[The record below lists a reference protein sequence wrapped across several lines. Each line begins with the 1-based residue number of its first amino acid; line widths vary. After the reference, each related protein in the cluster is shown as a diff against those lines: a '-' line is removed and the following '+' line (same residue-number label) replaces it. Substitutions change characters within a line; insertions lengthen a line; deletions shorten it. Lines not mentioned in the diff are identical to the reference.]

1 MKFARLW
8 KSLFAK
14 TPIKRRQPSSGAFRR
29 SLTLETLEDRFAPA
43 VLTVN
48 TNADNNTR
56 DALLSFREAVL
67 VNTGAL
73 AIGNLTVQE
82 QAQVNGGLGND
93 TISFAQAS
101 FNTPATS
108 VITLANA
115 LPNLT
120 ANVTVQG
127 LGANALTVRRD
138 PNAAAFRIFTIAPN
152 VNAAL
157 SGLTLSG
164 GNAAA
169 GGGIQNAGSLTLT
182 SVVVSNNFATTGA
195 GLTNLAG
202 GTVNITGSA
211 IHSNNA
217 GDWGGGI
224 DNQGVMTLVNSTV
237 SSNTALNS
245 PAGINNAGSLALT
258 NVTVSANRS
267 NPATAAPGNGIWQS
281 DARGTLTLR
290 NTIVAGNFGPGGAAD
305 DLRGPVVAASDFNIV
320 GSAANFSGITNG
332 TNSNRVG
339 TAAAP
344 VDAGLGILLAN
355 GGGTPTHALLQNS
368 IAINAGTNGGIVPAQ
383 DQRGIARVGAVDMG
397 AYEYTGF
404 QPTWLEQGPSLI
416 DTRST
421 VNGNGMVKV
430 DNGQAVGAINA
441 VAVHPTNPDILY
453 AATVNGGVWK
463 TTNGTSATPAWTPLT
478 DTMPSLATLDVA
490 FSPLDN
496 TGNTVF
502 VGTGSNSSL
511 AGDGGRPAGI
521 YRTTNG
527 GTSWTQ
533 LGQNVF
539 GGERN
544 LRIGNVVATGLT
556 TGNGQIL
563 LASTS
568 DGQPTAGQDVGTT
581 GLYRSADGGTTW
593 VRISGSGDLPD
604 APISQLISNAAGTR
618 FFAAVP
624 NFGVYTSIDG
634 VAWNRL
640 GLNVGAATRVRLAL
654 QGTDVLYAA
663 MLGAVQGERG
673 TSLIGISRSAD
684 QGVSW
689 VALNVASDATGP
701 LFGGGQGDTNF
712 AMVVDP
718 NDPTIVYVAGDVQRN
733 FAQAGGWVGRTF
745 RGVFNPAT
753 PNQTAWTLIV
763 SGDAATLGAPHA
775 DSRGMVFDRN
785 GNLLQANDGGLY
797 RLLNPNANTR
807 RWISISGDMRIT
819 ELHSIAFDPLN
830 NVLIGGT
837 QDNGAPQQDN
847 GNLAYNNVGRFNWS
861 DTLGGDG
868 GIPRVETQ
876 STPGQSVR
884 FYSSQNFG
892 GFTRRFYDAGNTS
905 LQFGNPNLTAITGA
919 YQFYQPYAINAV
931 NPRRIVLGT
940 RDADPNRGPGG
951 LFESTDQGDTFTP
964 LAGAASAAVGTAT
977 AYAYGGR
984 FNGQAAEGI
993 LYVSTDLVDANGRGT
1008 ILLRQT
1014 IGGAINRLPN
1024 YPGNRPVDLVVDP
1037 DNWRR
1042 LYVLDAE
1049 GRIWRS
1055 TDAGATFANATG
1067 NLVLGQGTS
1076 GGIDIYAG
1084 TTAANDEVIFV
1095 GGQNGVF
1102 ASSNAWA
1109 AAGSQWTKFG
1119 AGLPN
1124 VQIRDIE
1131 YNASRNVLAVGTLG
1145 RGAWLIPQA
1154 SDALGTPAP
1163 VLDLNGAAAGIDFA
1177 ATWNQAGGATAIVD
1191 PTLTLTDGAGRLIAS
1206 AQVFLTNFRD
1216 ANVEALAA
1224 NTAGTKIV
1232 AAYDPTTRVLSLT
1245 GADTAANYQQVLR
1258 TVTYNNASANPT
1270 AGARIVT
1277 FQATNDFISSFLAR
1291 TTITV
1296 NGANVGPQVD
1306 LNGGGAGQDNRVVAP
1321 ENAAPV
1327 PIAPAMTLSDGQSA
1341 TIASARVILSA
1352 RTNGAFETLS
1362 ANTAGASIT
1371 AQYDA
1376 NTGILTLT
1384 GPDTT
1389 ANFQQVLQTVTY
1401 QDAAENIKTQIRYA
1415 TVIVNDGALNS
1426 AAYRVEIEL
1435 QAANDA
1441 PVLDSSKPFALND
1454 IDDENEG
1461 TEVIDLLASAGIA
1474 QPIADPDGASRF
1486 GIAIIGVDNTNGQWE
1501 VKIEGGGEGGGEE
1514 GEDVG
1519 WEDIEGVSAANALL
1533 LEARVGIRIRFVPN
1547 PGFLGAVTNGLQFRA
1562 WDISIGDPAVFPDAE
1577 GGYADASV
1585 NGGTS
1590 AFSTA
1595 VGNVNAKVVDTTMSY
1610 KQDKIVS
1617 PLPQGSTS
1625 TADSAGNRAWFLDQ
1639 ELNLTFA
1646 GTYYTGSLGR
1656 GEKWVRGNANGA
1668 NNPWYFILPNGDF
1681 YSWNGTN
1688 KAEGTLIAGLPPLFY
1703 LQPPLLWNASR
1714 ETLAVLIDQTYGLDF
1729 TNGNFDLNYGGA
1741 SEKWAR
1747 GAGGQWFFMYPNGKL
1762 IAWNGMLQQATGTLI
1777 AQLPS
1782 AYYGDF
1788 VNRVVTPAANQ
1799 VTASIDNTNNLVI
1812 DPANGYI
1819 GDVYVKAT
1827 TTSNNVT
1834 TSTLSFVDVKN
1845 SVPTATPIRFQSM
1858 STTQNTLSLPLD
1870 GADADTGDVVTYSA
1884 FAGNAGYVLG
1894 QRFGLNRD
1902 PFGGY
1907 FQNAFGANEKWFRG
1921 INRDWFFIKPT
1932 GQFYQ
1937 WDGKPNLGSSELMA
1951 TLDPVFWDRPEWFA
1965 NGQPQDL
1972 ARVLDQTF
1980 SFNLAGNLYQ
1990 NYGGQNEKWIF
2001 GAAESAWYFVKPD
2014 GSLWRWDGQVN
2025 KATGKRVADFDEAY
2039 WSDPSRLYNAPA
2051 NQIATPTIVG
2061 GPNLVLDP
2069 AANFIGELWVLLR
2082 VADGKDRSF
2091 SWFTLDVTAN

>member
-1 MKFARLW
+1 MEFARLW

-14 TPIKRRQPSSGAFRR
+14 TPAHRRQPSTRAFRR

-48 TNADNNTR
+48 TNADNNAR
-56 DALLSFREAVL
+56 DQFLTFREAVL

-82 QAQVNGGLGND
+82 QAQINGVLGND
-93 TISFAQAS
+93 TIGFAQAS
-101 FNTPATS
+101 FNSAAAS
-108 VITLANA
+108 VITLANP
-115 LPNLT
+115 LPNLN
-120 ANVTVQG
+120 ANITVQG
-127 LGANALTVRRD
+127 LGANALTIRRD
-138 PNAAAFRIFTIAPN
+138 PNAAGFRVFNIAPN

-157 SGLTLSG
+157 SGLTISG

-169 GGGIQNAGSLTLT
+169 GGGIQNAGNLTLT
-182 SVVVSNNFATTGA
+182 GVVVSNNFATTGA

-202 GTVNITGSA
+202 GTVNFTGST

-217 GDWGGGI
+217 GDWGGGV

-281 DARGTLTLR
+281 DTRGTLTMR

-305 DLRGPVVAASDFNIV
+305 DLRGPVVAASDFNII
-320 GSAANFSGITNG
+320 GSAANLAGITNG
-332 TNSNRVG
+332 TNNNRIG
-339 TAAAP
+339 SAAAP

-355 GGGTPTHALLQNS
+355 GGTTPTHALLQNS

-383 DQRGIARVGAVDMG
+383 DQRGIARLGAVDLG

-416 DTRST
+416 DTRNT

-430 DNGQAVGAINA
+430 DNGQAVGAVNA
-441 VAVHPTNPDILY
+441 VAIHPTNPDILY
-453 AATVNGGVWK
+453 AASVNGGVWR
-463 TTNGTSATPAWTPLT
+463 TTNGTSATPTWTPLT
-478 DTMPSLATLDVA
+478 DAMPSLATSDVA

-496 TGNTVF
+496 TGNTLF
-502 VGTGSNSSL
+502 VGTGSTSSL
-511 AGDGGRPAGI
+511 GGDGGRPAGV
-521 YRTTNG
+521 YRTTDG
-527 GTSWTQ
+527 GASWTQ

-539 GGERN
+539 GGDRN

-556 TGNGQIL
+556 SGNAQVL

-568 DGQPTAGQDVGTT
+568 DGQPTVGQDVGTT

-593 VRISGSGDLPD
+593 NRISGNGNLPD
-604 APISQLISNAAGTR
+604 APISHLISNAAGTR

-624 NFGVYTSIDG
+624 NFGVYTSTDG
-634 VAWNRL
+634 ITWNRL

-684 QGVSW
+684 QGVTW
-689 VALNVASDATGP
+689 ATLNVASDATGP
-701 LFGGGQGDTNF
+701 LFGGGQGDLHF

-718 NDPTIVYVAGDVQRN
+718 NDPTIVYVSGDVQRN
-733 FAQAGGWVGRTF
+733 FAQAGGWVSRTF

-763 SGDAATLGAPHA
+763 SADANTLGAPHA
-775 DSRGMVFDRN
+775 DSRGMIFDRN

-797 RLLNPNANTR
+797 RLLNPNANNR
-807 RWISISGDMRIT
+807 RWISISGNLRIT
-819 ELHSIAFDPLN
+819 EFHAIAFDPLN
-830 NVLIGGT
+830 NVIIGGA
-837 QDNGAPQQDN
+837 QDNGTPQQDN
-847 GNLAYNNVGRFNWS
+847 GNLPYNDPGRYNWS

-876 STPGQSVR
+876 STPGQAVR

-905 LQFGNPNLTAITGA
+905 LQFGNPTLTGVTGA

-940 RDADPNRGPGG
+940 RDGDANRGPGG
-951 LFESTDQGDTFTP
+951 LFESIDQGDSFTP
-964 LAGAASAAVGTAT
+964 LAGAASAAVGTAMS
-977 AYAYGGR
+977 YAYGGR
-984 FNGQAAEGI
+984 LNGQAAEGV
-993 LYVSTDLVDANGRGT
+993 LYVATDLVDANGRGT

-1014 IGGAINRLPN
+1014 IGGPINRLAS

-1042 LYVLDAE
+1042 LYVLDVE

-1055 TDAGATFANATG
+1055 TDAGATFANVTG

-1084 TTAANDEVIFV
+1084 TAAANDEVIFV
-1095 GGQNGVF
+1095 GGPNGVF

-1109 AAGSQWTKFG
+1109 AAGSQWTRFG
-1119 AGLPN
+1119 TGLANAP
-1124 VQIRDIE
+1124 VRDIE

-1191 PTLTLTDGAGRLIAS
+1191 PALTLTDGAGRLITS

-1216 ANVEALAA
+1216 ANVEILAA

-1232 AAYDPTTRVLSLT
+1232 ANYNPTTRILTLT

-1258 TVTYNNASANPT
+1258 TVTYNNTSANPT

-1277 FQATNDFISSFLAR
+1277 FQATNDFASSFLAR

-1306 LNGGGAGQDNRVVAP
+1306 LNGGGAGQDNRVAAP

-1327 PIAPAMTLSDGQSA
+1327 AIAPAATLSDGQSA
-1341 TIASARVILSA
+1341 TIQSAQVILST
-1352 RTNGAFETLS
+1352 RTNGANEVL
-1362 ANTAGASIT
+1362 TADTTGTAIT
-1371 AQYDA
+1371 AQYNA
-1376 NTGILTLT
+1376 NSGILTLT
-1384 GPDTT
+1384 GPDST
-1389 ANFQQVLQTVTY
+1389 ANFQQVLQTVKY
-1401 QDAAENIKTQIRYA
+1401 QNTAESVRTETRYA
-1415 TVIVNDGALNS
+1415 TVIVNDGTLSS
-1426 AAYRVEIEL
+1426 ASYRVQIDL
-1435 QAANDA
+1435 QGINDA
-1441 PVLDSSKPFALND
+1441 PVLDNSKAFSLNNV
-1454 IDDENEG
+1454 DDENEG

-1474 QPIADPDGASRF
+1474 QPITDPDGTTRF
-1486 GIAIIGVDNTNGQWE
+1486 GIAITGVNNTNGQWQF
-1501 VKIEGGGEGGGEE
+1501 KIEGGGEGGGGDEE
-1514 GEDVG
+1514 AAWVN
-1519 WEDIEGVSAANALL
+1519 IANVSDANALL
-1533 LEARVGIRIRFVPN
+1533 LEAREGIRIRFVPN
-1547 PGFLGAVTNGLQFRA
+1547 PGFLGTVTNGLQFRA
-1562 WDISIGDPAVFPDAE
+1562 WDISVGDPAAFPDAE
-1577 GGYADASV
+1577 GEFADASV

-1590 AFSTA
+1590 AFSAA
-1595 VGNVNAKVVDTTMSY
+1595 VGNVNVKVVDTAMSY

-1625 TADSAGNRAWFLDQ
+1625 TVDSAGNRAWFLDQ

-1646 GTYYTGSLGR
+1646 GTYYTGLFGR
-1656 GEKWVRGNANGA
+1656 GEKWVRGIANGA

-1688 KAEGTLIAGLPPLFY
+1688 RAEGTLIASLPPLFY
-1703 LQPPLLWNASR
+1703 LQPQFLWNASR
-1714 ETLAVLIDQTYGLDF
+1714 ETLAVLIDQTYGLNF
-1729 TNGNFDLNYGGA
+1729 TSGNLDLNYGGA
-1741 SEKWAR
+1741 GEKWAR

-1762 IAWNGMLQQATGTLI
+1762 IAWDGTLQQATGTLI

-1788 VNRVVTPAANQ
+1788 VNRVVNPAANQ
-1799 VTASIDNTNNLVI
+1799 VTASIDNANNLVI

-1819 GDVYVKAT
+1819 GDVYVKVT
-1827 TTSNNVT
+1827 TTLNNVT
-1834 TSTLSFVDVKN
+1834 TSTLSFIEVKN
-1845 SVPTATPIRFQSM
+1845 SVPTATPISFQSM
-1858 STTQNTLSLPLD
+1858 PTTQNTLSLPLD
-1870 GADADTGDVVTYSA
+1870 GTDADAGDVVTYSA
-1884 FAGNAGYVLG
+1884 VAGNAGYVLG
-1894 QRFGLNRD
+1894 QRYGLNRD

-1907 FQNAFGANEKWFRG
+1907 FQNAYGGNEKWFRG

-1932 GQFYQ
+1932 GQLYE
-1937 WDGKPNLGSSELMA
+1937 WDGKPNLSGSELI
-1951 TLDPVFWDRPEWFA
+1951 TTIDPIFWERPELLV
-1965 NGQPQDL
+1965 NGQAQDL
-1972 ARVLDQTF
+1972 ARTLDQTLSLTF
-1980 SFNLAGNLYQ
+1980 SGSLFQ

-2001 GAAESAWYFVKPD
+2001 GTAENAWYFVKPD
-2014 GSLWRWDGQVN
+2014 GSLWRWDGQAN
-2025 KATGKRVADFDEAY
+2025 KATGKRVAEFDEAY
-2039 WSDPSRLYNAPA
+2039 WMDPSRLYNAPA

-2082 VADGKDRSF
+2082 ITDGKDTANH
-2091 SWFTLDVTAN
+2091 WFTFDVTAS